1 MMIYVKFTMYLP
13 YRYDISTLT
22 IPSQTVCA
30 GASVDTQRG
39 ISQSF
44 SGGTW
49 GGRTKPGFEGKCPSG
64 NSQYLANRHVYT
76 HIYIYIHIC
85 IYIYICTFIYIYIHK
100 SIYTYIYVYIHIYN
114 VNLYTQLA
122 IYTNIYIYIH
132 MYTY

>member
-1 MMIYVKFTMYLP
+1 MYLP

-76 HIYIYIHIC
+76 YIYIYTCIH
-85 IYIYICTFIYIYIHK
+85 
-100 SIYTYIYVYIHIYN
+100 TYIYN

-122 IYTNIYIYIH
+122 IYTYVDIYIY
-132 MYTY
+132 TY